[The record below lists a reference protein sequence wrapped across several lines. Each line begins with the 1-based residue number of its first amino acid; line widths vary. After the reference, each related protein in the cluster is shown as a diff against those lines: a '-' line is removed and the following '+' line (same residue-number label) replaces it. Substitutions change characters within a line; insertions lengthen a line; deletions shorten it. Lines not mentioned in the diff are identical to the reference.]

1 MTGMTSDL
9 TILCRLLFEREIDDV
24 AGQTSEALENPVRAR
39 SIASIANASFVSGS
53 LWVRLNEYGLT
64 DRLSADVRDYLQAF
78 YALNEDRNT
87 HILRQFRE
95 SVESLNHIGI
105 SPMPLK
111 GTAHLVDGL
120 YDSPACRFLSD
131 IDLLVPQDRTADA
144 AAALKALG
152 YRHAEISYDLSNHHH
167 LAPMVRTLDDVAIE
181 IHSAPASARQGAA
194 AIVGDIRERALP
206 ENQDG
211 LNWLRVAATDSVMLV
226 FLHNEVM
233 DYNIVRHVLNLRGFL
248 DWHHLC
254 QERGHEIDWQ
264 EIQQRLEQVGQGAS
278 YRRFRYFYASLSGS
292 RLPGDVPLSWRDRIR
307 LALCRAV
314 IRWPN
319 LRQPVLETHKSVRKL
334 FGVARSRA
342 TADISEDFSSSKQ
355 QIT

>member
-1 MTGMTSDL
+1 MIGMASDL
-9 TILCRLLFEREIDDV
+9 TILCRLLFEREIDDLE
-24 AGQTSEALENPVRAR
+24 SRICEALENPVRAR

-53 LWVRLNEYGLT
+53 LWVRLNEYGLA

-95 SVESLNHIGI
+95 SVAALNHFGI

-120 YDSPACRFLSD
+120 YDPPACRFLSD
-131 IDLLVPQDRTADA
+131 IDLLVPQDRAADA
-144 AAALKALG
+144 AAALEALG
-152 YRHAEISYDLSNHHH
+152 YRYAEISYDLSDHHH

-181 IHSAPASARQGAA
+181 IHTSPVSARKGAA
-194 AIVGDIRERALP
+194 AILGDIRERAVP
-206 ENQDG
+206 ACQDG
-211 LNWLRVAATDSVMLV
+211 LNWLRVSAMDSVMLV

-248 DWHHLC
+248 DWHRLC
-254 QERGHEIDWQ
+254 QDREHEIDWQ
-264 EIQQRLEQVGQGAS
+264 EIQQRIELAGHGAA
-278 YRRFRYFYASLSGS
+278 YRRFRYFYSNLSGL
-292 RLPGDVPLSWRDRIR
+292 RLSGDEPVSWHDRIR
-307 LALCRAV
+307 FALCRAV

-319 LRQPVLETHKSVRKL
+319 LRQPVLDIHKSVRQL
-334 FGVARSRA
+334 LRAARGPVEYRA
-342 TADISEDFSSSKQ
+342 THIRQ
-355 QIT
+355 